1 MIDDPKSNAPVITI
15 DGPSGTG
22 KGTISQLLAQKL
34 GWHLL
39 DSGAL
44 YRTLALAALQRQLDV
59 GDNAALSA
67 LAAELDVRFLASNPG
82 DASTVILDGDA
93 VTERIRDEKIGDAAS
108 IVAAYPAVRSA
119 LLARQRA
126 FQQPPGLVADGR
138 DMGSTVFADAALKI
152 FLTASAEVRAERR
165 HKQLI
170 TKGQD
175 GSLRALLEDIM
186 ARDERDRTRAAS
198 PLRPAEDAIIV
209 DSSAMNIE
217 QVLALVLE
225 EVERIALH

>member
-1 MIDDPKSNAPVITI
+1 MNNDAQGSAPVITI

-22 KGTISQLLAQKL
+22 KGTISQLVAQKL

-44 YRTLALAALQRQLDV
+44 YRALALAALGRQLDL
-59 GDNAALSA
+59 GDETALSP
-67 LAAELDVRFLASNPG
+67 LASGLDVRFLASNPG
-82 DASTVILDGDA
+82 DPPTVMLDGEA
-93 VTERIRDEKIGDAAS
+93 ATERIRDEKIGDAAS
-108 IVAAYPAVRSA
+108 IVAAYPTVRSA

-138 DMGSTVFADAALKI
+138 DMGSTVFPAAELKI

-165 HKQLI
+165 YKQLI
-170 TKGQD
+170 TKGQ
-175 GSLRALLEDIM
+175 GVSLRALLEDIM
-186 ARDERDRTRAAS
+186 ARDERDRTRSAS

-225 EVERIALH
+225 EVERIALC

>member
-1 MIDDPKSNAPVITI
+1 MSNGAPVITI

-22 KGTISQLLAQKL
+22 KGTISQLVAQQL

-44 YRTLALAALQRQLDV
+44 YRTLALAALVRRLDLA
-59 GDNAALSA
+59 DESALSV
-67 LAAELDVRFLASNPG
+67 LSSSLNVQFLASNPG
-82 DASTVILDGDA
+82 DVAIVMLDGDP
-93 VTERIRDEKIGDAAS
+93 VTERIREEEIGDAAS

-119 LLARQRA
+119 LLDRQRA
-126 FQQPPGLVADGR
+126 FQQSPGLVADGR
-138 DMGSTVFADAALKI
+138 DMGATVFPNAELKI

-170 TKGQD
+170 AKGQG

-186 ARDERDRTRAAS
+186 ARDQRDRTRSAS

-209 DSSAMNIE
+209 DSSAMDID
-217 QVLALVLE
+217 QVLTLVLK
-225 EVERIALH
+225 EVDRIALR

>member
-1 MIDDPKSNAPVITI
+1 MSNGAPVITI

-22 KGTISQLLAQKL
+22 KGTISQLVAQQL

-44 YRTLALAALQRQLDV
+44 YRTLALAALVRRLDLA
-59 GDNAALSA
+59 DESALSV
-67 LAAELDVRFLASNPG
+67 LSSSLNVQFLASNPG
-82 DASTVILDGDA
+82 DVAIVMLDGDP
-93 VTERIRDEKIGDAAS
+93 VTERIREEEIGDAAS

-119 LLARQRA
+119 LLDRQRA
-126 FQQPPGLVADGR
+126 FQRSPGLVADGR
-138 DMGSTVFADAALKI
+138 DMGATVFPNAELKI

-170 TKGQD
+170 AKGQG

-186 ARDERDRTRAAS
+186 ARDQRDRTRSAS

-209 DSSAMNIE
+209 DSSAMDID
-217 QVLALVLE
+217 QVLTLVLK
-225 EVERIALH
+225 EVDRIARR

>member
-1 MIDDPKSNAPVITI
+1 MTRTAPVITI

-22 KGTISQLLAQKL
+22 KGTISQLVAQKL

-44 YRTLALAALQRQLDV
+44 YRTLALAAVRQQLDLA
-59 GDNAALSA
+59 DESSLST
-67 LAAELDVRFLASNPG
+67 LAATLDVHFLTSNPG
-82 DASTVILDGDA
+82 ETATVMLDGRP
-93 VTERIRDEKIGDAAS
+93 VTDRIREEKIGDAAS
-108 IVAAYPAVRSA
+108 VVAAYPAVRSA
-119 LLARQRA
+119 LLDRQRA
-126 FQQPPGLVADGR
+126 FQQSPGLVADGR
-138 DMGSTVFADAALKI
+138 DMGATVFPNAELKI

-170 TKGQD
+170 TKGQG
-175 GSLRALLEDIM
+175 GSLRALLNDIM

-209 DSSAMNIE
+209 DSSAMNID
-217 QVLALVLE
+217 QVLKLVLK
-225 EVERIALH
+225 EVDRIALR

>member
-1 MIDDPKSNAPVITI
+1 MSNGAPVITI

-22 KGTISQLLAQKL
+22 KGTISQLVAQQL

-44 YRTLALAALQRQLDV
+44 YRTLALAALVRRLDLA
-59 GDNAALSA
+59 DESALSV
-67 LAAELDVRFLASNPG
+67 LSSSLNVQFLASNPG
-82 DASTVILDGDA
+82 DVAIVMLDGDP
-93 VTERIRDEKIGDAAS
+93 VTERIREEEIGDAAS

-119 LLARQRA
+119 LLDRQRA
-126 FQQPPGLVADGR
+126 FQRSPGLVADGR
-138 DMGSTVFADAALKI
+138 DMGATVFPNAELKI

-170 TKGQD
+170 AKGQG

-186 ARDERDRTRAAS
+186 ARDQRDRTRSAS

-209 DSSAMNIE
+209 DSSAMDID
-217 QVLALVLE
+217 QVLTLVLK
-225 EVERIALH
+225 EVDRIALR